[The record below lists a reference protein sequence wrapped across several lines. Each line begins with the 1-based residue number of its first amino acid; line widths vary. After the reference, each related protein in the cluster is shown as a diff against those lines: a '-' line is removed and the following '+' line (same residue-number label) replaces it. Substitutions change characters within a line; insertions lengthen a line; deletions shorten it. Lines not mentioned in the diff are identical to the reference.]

1 MAVKGG
7 FDAVCPGKQAV
18 AGFVCHGKIRRV
30 NVYDQIVVEDNIR
43 CGPDISGKQNHI
55 GVELFNKRHRFL
67 IICGA
72 DFAVLERL
80 FPVGI
85 ILADVDGFPRNII
98 LFGSGDSLGVGVVC
112 KNADNLKWAAH
123 DALLHLLLELVGF
136 PERVAGSRAI
146 AEHAGACRG
155 PD

>member
-1 MAVKGG
+1 MPRQAGGGG
-7 FDAVCPGKQAV
+7 FVR
-18 AGFVCHGKIRRV
+18 HGKIRRV

-85 ILADVDGFPRNII
+85 ILAGCRWLPKEHHTVWQRRQPWSRGC
-98 LFGSGDSLGVGVVC
+98 LQ
-112 KNADNLKWAAH
+112 NADNLKWAAL

-146 AEHAGACRG
+146 AEHAELAAGR
-155 PD
+155 D